1 MGIFSIFGEAFSDLK
16 RYRRAQAEYERNLK
30 NTRCIGAC
38 KQEGN
43 TIYVYDVNGNYM
55 SHIGGLLIGYTQQS
69 ITVKDSSGATTLY
82 DMDGNIIR
90 IL

>member
-1 MGIFSIFGEAFSDLK
+1 MKLLATSKDIGEH
-16 RYRRAQAEYERNLK
+16 
-30 NTRCIGAC
+30 
-38 KQEGN
+38 KQSTSATSKTLVALELASKKA
-43 TIYVYDVNGNYM
+43 TQFTVYDVNGNYM

-69 ITVKDSSGATTLY
+69 ITVKDSNGATTLY